1 MTILR
6 PNPLDTVAPIPEK
19 GHGGDPGPGP
29 GGRVRQDPVLPV
41 RDPDRPQP
49 RQPVRGVP
57 PHPGRHHGGDTQAGQ
72 LTTSALHSTPPER
85 YPLRHCGFSPS
96 RYLSGS
102 VNLNSIIAG
111 IMQIWKD
118 LSHKLKTLSIST
130 TNI

>member
-6 PNPLDTVAPIPEK
+6 PNPLDTVAPIPER
-19 GHGGDPGPGP
+19 GHGGDPGPRA

-72 LTTSALHSTPPER
+72 LTTSALHSSGAVSTKT
-85 YPLRHCGFSPS
+85 S
-96 RYLSGS
+96 RIQSICLKCESYFHYCWDYA
-102 VNLNSIIAG
+102 NLEG
-111 IMQIWKD
+111 IK
-118 LSHKLKTLSIST
+118 S
-130 TNI
+130 